1 MHHIKYKDNMGRTQ
15 DLRLPASAINT
26 VILLTGNLR
35 KEGIEYTHIF
45 ID

>member
-15 DLRLPASAINT
+15 NLRLPAAAIDT
-26 VILLTGNLR
+26 VIKLVIDLR
-35 KEGIEYTHIF
+35 KEGIEYTHTF